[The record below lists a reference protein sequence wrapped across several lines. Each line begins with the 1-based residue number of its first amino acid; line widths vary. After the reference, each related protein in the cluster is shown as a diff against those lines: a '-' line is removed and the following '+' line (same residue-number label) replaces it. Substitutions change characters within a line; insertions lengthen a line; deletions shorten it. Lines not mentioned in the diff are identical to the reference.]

1 MPSSNSTFIELCSI
15 STFAAT
21 LHTLSDK
28 ELNQAFVAC
37 ITPELCS
44 AVAAADPKD
53 YKSPELQ
60 AMLNEFEDV
69 LVSSIPG
76 GLPPKRVDADGRP
89 TPSKSIPRQSPMPE
103 RHAGILLKN
112 PQKY

>member
-89 TPSKSIPRQSPMPE
+89 IEHTIEVDTTAKP
-103 RHAGILLKN
+103 
-112 PQKY
+112 